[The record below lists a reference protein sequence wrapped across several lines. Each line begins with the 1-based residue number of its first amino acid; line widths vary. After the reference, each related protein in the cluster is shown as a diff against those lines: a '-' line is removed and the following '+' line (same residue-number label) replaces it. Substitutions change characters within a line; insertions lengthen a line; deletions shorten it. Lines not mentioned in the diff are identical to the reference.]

1 MKLGFVVIALTMAS
15 ASAQADDLL
24 GQGKTLLGTQGAAAP
39 SMTGGLS
46 GLPTDQIIDLV
57 EKQGYSDISGLTTQ
71 GDVLKATGL
80 NQMGSPVDLLI
91 DPSTGNVLKA
101 LVK

>member
-1 MKLGFVVIALTMAS
+1 M
-15 ASAQADDLL
+15 
-24 GQGKTLLGTQGAAAP
+24 
-39 SMTGGLS
+39 
-46 GLPTDQIIDLV
+46 

-80 NQMGSPVDLLI
+80 NQMGAPVDLLI

-101 LVK
+101 LLK